1 MSFAAPLVLIGLL
14 AVPVLCA
21 WYVAEQRRRERA
33 ALAFATEPLTAS
45 VAPKR
50 PGWRRHLPAALMG
63 LALVMLIVAAAQP
76 RYRATVPIK
85 GATVMLANDISNS
98 MKATD
103 VRPSRLVA
111 AKRAATS
118 FLNGVTSQ
126 IQVGSIQFA
135 RQPTLLQSPTRNH
148 RLTAAAIA
156 GLKPG
161 GGGTAIGETL
171 ELGLAAIKGA
181 PKIDGKRPP
190 GAIVVISDG
199 TSNVGVSPLAVAAEA
214 KKQHVPVYT
223 ISIGTVHGT
232 IQIKRDGHTVTA
244 AVPVNPT
251 ELGQIAAE
259 SGGHAY
265 RAADSATVRTIYDRL
280 AKKLGETHV
289 QRSLIGVAIGLGL
302 VLMAAAGALSL
313 LWFGRLN

>member
-1 MSFAAPLVLIGLL
+1 VSFAAPLVLIGLL

-21 WYVAEQRRRERA
+21 SYVAEQRRRKRA

-50 PGWRRHLPAALMG
+50 PGWRRHLPVALMG
-63 LALVMLIVAAAQP
+63 LALVMLVVAAAQP

-98 MKATD
+98 MKAID
-103 VRPSRLVA
+103 VRPSRLAA
-111 AKRAATS
+111 AKRAAAS
-118 FLNGVTSQ
+118 FLDGVTSQ

-135 RQPTLLQSPTRNH
+135 RRPTLLQSPTRDH

-161 GGGTAIGETL
+161 GGGTAIGEAL
-171 ELGLAAIKGA
+171 ELALASIKGA
-181 PKIDGKRPP
+181 PKIDGKHPP
-190 GAIVVISDG
+190 GAIMLISDG
-199 TSNVGVSPLAVAAEA
+199 TSNVGVSPLAVAQQAR
-214 KKQHVPVYT
+214 KQHVPVYT

-244 AVPVNPT
+244 PVPVNPT
-251 ELGQIAAE
+251 ELRQIAAE

-280 AKKLGETHV
+280 AKKLGQTHV

-302 VLMAAAGALSL
+302 ALMAAAGGLSL

>member
-33 ALAFATEPLTAS
+33 ALTFATEPLTAS

-50 PGWRRHLPAALMG
+50 PGWRRHLPAALIG

-85 GATVMLANDISNS
+85 GATVMLANDVSNS

-118 FLNGVTSQ
+118 FLDGVTSQ
-126 IQVGSIQFA
+126 IQVGSIKFA
-135 RQPTLLQSPTRNH
+135 RQPTLLQSPTRDH

-161 GGGTAIGETL
+161 GGGTAIGEAL
-171 ELGLAAIKGA
+171 ELALASIKGA
-181 PKIDGKRPP
+181 PKIAGKHPP
-190 GAIVVISDG
+190 GAIVLISDG
-199 TSNVGVSPLAVAAEA
+199 TSNVGVNPLAVAQEA

-232 IQIKRDGHTVTA
+232 IQIKHDGHTVTA
-244 AVPVNPT
+244 HVPVNPT
-251 ELGQIAAE
+251 ELRQIAAE

-280 AKKLGETHV
+280 AKKLGQTHV
-289 QRSLIGVAIGLGL
+289 HRSLIGVAIGLGL
-302 VLMAAAGALSL
+302 ALMAAAGALSL

>member
-33 ALAFATEPLTAS
+33 ALAFASEPLTAS

-50 PGWRRHLPAALMG
+50 PGWRRHLPVG
-63 LALVMLIVAAAQP
+63 VLALALAMLIVAAAQP
-76 RYRATVPIK
+76 RYRATVPVK

-103 VRPSRLVA
+103 LQPSRLVA

-118 FLNGVTSQ
+118 FVNGVTGQ
-126 IQVGSIQFA
+126 IQVGSIEFA
-135 RQPTLLQSPTRNH
+135 RKPTLLQSPTTNH
-148 RLTAAAIA
+148 HLVAAAVA

-161 GGGTAIGETL
+161 GGGTAIGEAL
-171 ELGLAAIKGA
+171 ELALASIKGA
-181 PKIDGKRPP
+181 PKVAGKRPP
-190 GAIVVISDG
+190 GAIVLISDG
-199 TSNVGVSPLAVAAEA
+199 TSNVGVSPLAVAEEA
-214 KKQHVPVYT
+214 KKQHVAVYT
-223 ISIGTVHGT
+223 VSIGTAHGT
-232 IQIKRDGHTVTA
+232 IQIKRAGHTVTA
-244 AVPVNPT
+244 PVPVNPT
-251 ELGQIAAE
+251 ELHQIAAE
-259 SGGHAY
+259 SGGQAY
-265 RAADSATVRTIYDRL
+265 RAADSQTVKNIYDRL
-280 AKKLGETHV
+280 AKKLGNTRVE
-289 QRSLIGVAIGLGL
+289 RSLMGVAIGLGL